1 MAKVYEAMV
10 LAQGNIPEA
19 SKKFLNDYNFT
30 EVVAEPGSVLEDDNP
45 LDFQAFALDEPGFHG
60 QPDGAINTHV
70 AVAEAI
76 TESVDSLTSSFNY
89 PEAQPPQEVM
99 GEVAEADEAITAD
112 FSTNQYAMPEREP
125 ESAVLAHSELN
136 SLVPLRYREEFA
148 QLSEIVV
155 EASARQPLQVIVVC
169 GVEPNDNADFV
180 VENLSLALAEK
191 QSLRVARFDLTSPS
205 SAAIQALQS
214 DAFRIRLRQTE
225 VPNLSEISS
234 VNGPLPLPRLINE
247 CDMDQM
253 IEMLKGRFDYVLVK
267 TDAVN
272 SFAEVADLAAKADGV
287 ILVAQ
292 KENMYGQSMNT
303 ARERLQA
310 ADAKILGAVLNRHR
324 EAESL
329 QRVA

>member
-10 LAQGNIPEA
+10 LAQGSIPEA

-30 EVVAEPGSVLEDDNP
+30 EVVAEPGGSLENDNP

-60 QPDGAINTHV
+60 QPDVAVNKHV

-76 TESVDSLTSSFNY
+76 TESVDSFTSSFK
-89 PEAQPPQEVM
+89 PPQEAI
-99 GEVAEADEAITAD
+99 GEIVQADEAITAD
-112 FSTNQYAMPEREP
+112 FSTIQYAMPEREP
-125 ESAVLAHSELN
+125 ESPVLAHSELN

-148 QLSEIVV
+148 QLSNIVLDTN
-155 EASARQPLQVIVVC
+155 ARQSLKVMVVC

-191 QSLRVARFDLTSPS
+191 QSLRIARFDLTSPS

-225 VPNLSEISS
+225 VPNLSEISF
-234 VNGPLPLPRLINE
+234 VNGPLPLPRLISE
-247 CDMDQM
+247 CDMEQM

-272 SFAEVADLAAKADGV
+272 SFAEVADLAAKSDGV

-292 KENMYGQSMNT
+292 KENMYGHSISM

-310 ADAKILGAVLNRHR
+310 AGAKILGAVLNRHR
-324 EAESL
+324 EAEPL

>member
-10 LAQGNIPEA
+10 LAQGSIPEA

-30 EVVAEPGSVLEDDNP
+30 EVVAEPGGSLENDNP
-45 LDFQAFALDEPGFHG
+45 LDFQAFALDEPGFQG
-60 QPDGAINTHV
+60 QLDVAVNTHV

-76 TESVDSLTSSFNY
+76 TESVDSFTSSFN
-89 PEAQPPQEVM
+89 PPQEVI
-99 GEVAEADEAITAD
+99 GEVVEADEAITAD
-112 FSTNQYAMPEREP
+112 FSTTQYAMPEREP
-125 ESAVLAHSELN
+125 ESPVLAHSELN

-148 QLSEIVV
+148 QLSNIVLDTN
-155 EASARQPLQVIVVC
+155 ARQSLKVMVVC

-191 QSLRVARFDLTSPS
+191 QSLRIARFDLTSPS

-234 VNGPLPLPRLINE
+234 VNGPLPLPRLISE
-247 CDMDQM
+247 CDMEQM

>member
-10 LAQGNIPEA
+10 LAQGSIPEA

-30 EVVAEPGSVLEDDNP
+30 EVVAEPGGSLENDNP
-45 LDFQAFALDEPGFHG
+45 LDFQAFALAEPGFQV
-60 QPDGAINTHV
+60 QPDVAVNTHV

-76 TESVDSLTSSFNY
+76 TESVDSFTSSF
-89 PEAQPPQEVM
+89 QPPQVM
-99 GEVAEADEAITAD
+99 GEVVEADEAITAD

-125 ESAVLAHSELN
+125 ESPVSDHSELN

-148 QLSEIVV
+148 QLSNIVLDTN
-155 EASARQPLQVIVVC
+155 ARQSLKVMVVC

-191 QSLRVARFDLTSPS
+191 QSLRIARFDLTSPS

-272 SFAEVADLAAKADGV
+272 SFAEVAHLAAKADGV

-324 EAESL
+324 EAEPL